1 MVLSIVIIYCSILVL
16 CILFFPVGYVVVLK
30 INKRDCHF
38 KLGCKRIICAIN
50 NSSYIGF
57 QTGDVAQ
64 GLESEFISKDPG
76 FDPLAWQVEGQFF
89 SPSESTFVQTCLCRT
104 VEHALGSVGLYHT
117 GSFGCATDPGVA
129 CGHAGDKCPVRSLN
143 TVVCWRRSSRWMGWV
158 ILSVAENVSVSIQ
171 LTSTSC
177 PIFL

>member
-16 CILFFPVGYVVVLK
+16 CILFFLVGYVMVLK

-64 GLESEFISKDPG
+64 RLESEFISKDPG
-76 FDPLAWQVEGQFF
+76 FDPLAWQGDGNFAYAPVHRVTCVTVFHYPAMQAAAVRLQRIV
-89 SPSESTFVQTCLCRT
+89 SPFSESVC
-104 VEHALGSVGLYHT
+104 Y
-117 GSFGCATDPGVA
+117 
-129 CGHAGDKCPVRSLN
+129 VRSFHDDN
-143 TVVCWRRSSRWMGWV
+143 KT
-158 ILSVAENVSVSIQ
+158 
-171 LTSTSC
+171 
-177 PIFL
+177 